1 MVQSDKCRQR
11 VVESLIAADVPEA
24 LAVGI
29 ADVLVE
35 AGFKRLSAGSTQ
47 SERAALALVS
57 SKDIG
62 ITATPSFLRFPPI
75 TKTLPTLLLKHD
87 QRIDGAA
94 EKRQLNMYRYTRM
107 AARNRSNK
115 VLVLTPKDRV
125 A

>member
-29 ADVLVE
+29 ADVLAR
-35 AGFKRLSAGSTQ
+35 AGFDRLSVSSTQ
-47 SERAALALVS
+47 SEQAALVS
-57 SKDIG
+57 SRDID
-62 ITATPSFLRFPPI
+62 ITASLAFLRFPPI
-75 TKTLPTLLLKHD
+75 VKILPTLLLTHD

-94 EKRQLNMYRYTRM
+94 EKRQLNMYRYARM
-107 AARNRSNK
+107 AARNRSQK

>member
-35 AGFKRLSAGSTQ
+35 AGFERLSASPPQ
-47 SERAALALVS
+47 SERAAMALVS
-57 SKDIG
+57 SRDID
-62 ITATPSFLRFPPI
+62 ITASLSFLRFPPI

-87 QRIDGAA
+87 QRIDGVAA
-94 EKRQLNMYRYTRM
+94 KRQLNMYRYTRM
-107 AARNRSNK
+107 AAQNRPNK